1 MSDRRN
7 WNYKWLEKNDANGK
21 ALLDIITETLL
32 KDDQDYR
39 TYQKDVSDYQD
50 TRQALYG
57 ISKREN
63 KNYKVNKLKDI
74 RRRNG
79 NAVLKSLATLD
90 KQANKMHKK
99 ISLKL
104 KVNPE
109 MYFQTLLNEVK
120 TQKSSL
126 GAGGRVA
133 PARRNIQRKRN
144 LYLFTLSKKR
154 IEKLKKEI
162 SQQTRKEMI
171 LEKGHVSLD
180 KRKALT
186 EYEKIQKAAERSQE

>member
-1 MSDRRN
+1 M
-7 WNYKWLEKNDANGK
+7 
-21 ALLDIITETLL
+21 DIITETLL